1 MWNEQELQ
9 ILTSILEQIADEI
22 APLDGKHI
30 LVLCSA
36 AGDVVFWLAERMTS
50 GKIVG
55 LELSSDLLALSQARA
70 KEKGVESLV
79 EFQAAEKTYIPFPDN
94 TFDALISEF
103 ILYPTPLPT
112 DIGQPEMARVLKPG
126 GVMVLT
132 DVITPQPYPEEVRR
146 ALAEVGLTYLC
157 EATKEDFRQWMVE
170 AGLTEVRVVDV
181 TPYAR
186 QAWEWRREHDPQ
198 AANKQGYRYLL
209 EDERFALGRGLFYIY
224 ITGKKPG

>member
-1 MWNEQELQ
+1 MWSEQELR
-9 ILTSILEQIADEI
+9 ILTPILEHIGHEI
-22 APLDGKHI
+22 APLDGKRI

-36 AGDVVFWLAERMTS
+36 AGDVAFWLAERMTS

-55 LELSSDLLALSQARA
+55 LELSSDLLALSRARA
-70 KEKGVESLV
+70 KEKGLVALV
-79 EFQAAEKTYIPFPDN
+79 EFRAAEKTYIPFPDN

-126 GVMVLT
+126 GAMVLT

-157 EATKEDFRQWMVE
+157 EATKEDFRQWMAE
-170 AGLTEVRVVDV
+170 AGLTEVRVEDV
-181 TPYAR
+181 TFYAR
-186 QAWEWRREHDPQ
+186 QAWEWRRDHDPQ
-198 AANKQGYRYLL
+198 AASKQGYRYLL
-209 EDERFALGRGLFYIY
+209 EDRRFALGRGLFYIY
-224 ITGKKPG
+224 VTGRKPR